1 VNAKKATFRIPV
13 SNGLLEHCLKM
24 GDAIWLFLW
33 LIDAT
38 TRESANEKGD
48 VAGKVLGGM
57 PVSPRRIAEALG
69 GVSEKT
75 IGRWRKKLIEGGYI
89 SAKNTGRG
97 FVYTVLKSKKKWKS
111 SEEGHESPSSSDK
124 NVQPAPTKMSNLVSR
139 DGQAGCP
146 QRESS
151 LPENGILYRQSSDIA
166 ETKQK
171 NEAENPAASSDFES
185 LKTKIW
191 KKNYQQLG
199 NRREPLWRKAE
210 DEALQELIEGGHKPR
225 TIFYAH
231 RQYIERA
238 DEWERKNNYPFCA
251 FAKKFL
257 QYIDA
262 ERDEDDEGNLAE
274 DDRPPTYVP
283 PKLK

>member
-1 VNAKKATFRIPV
+1 
-13 SNGLLEHCLKM
+13 M

-75 IGRWRKKLIEGGYI
+75 IGRWRKKLIKGGYI

-111 SEEGHESPSSSDK
+111 SEQGHESPSSLDK
-124 NVQPAPTKMSNLVSR
+124 NVQSAQTKMSNLVSPN
-139 DGQAGCP
+139 GQADCP
-146 QRESS
+146 QRERS

-166 ETKQK
+166 GTKQK
-171 NEAENPAASSDFES
+171 NEPTSTIPSFEKVKS
-185 LKTKIW
+185 KISKDYERW
-191 KKNYQQLG
+191 AGRKITW
-199 NRREPLWRKAE
+199 REGAKAE
-210 DEALQELIEGGHKPR
+210 EAALEGLMQTHTPNQ
-225 TIFYAH
+225 IVLAH
-231 RQYIERA
+231 RKYLETA
-238 DEWERKNNYPFCA
+238 DEWERKRGYPFCS
-251 FAKKFL
+251 FAKKID
-257 QYIDA
+257 QYLVSEDD
-262 ERDEDDEGNLAE
+262 DEDDY
-274 DDRPPTYVP
+274 RPPTYVP
-283 PKLK
+283 PKSKLSES

>member
-1 VNAKKATFRIPV
+1 
-13 SNGLLEHCLKM
+13 LLEHCVQM

-151 LPENGILYRQSSDIA
+151 LPENGILYRQSSDKT

-171 NEAENPAASSDFES
+171 NETEISAASVDFES
-185 LKTKIW
+185 LKKKIW
-191 KKNYQQLG
+191 KSHRQLG
-199 NRREPLWRKAE
+199 SKLSPIWRRAE
-210 DEALQELIEGGHKPR
+210 DRALQELMDGGHKPR

-231 RQYIERA
+231 RHYIERA
-238 DEWERKNNYPFCA
+238 DEWEKKNNYPFCA
-251 FAKKFL
+251 FAQKFQ
-257 QYIDA
+257 QYIDT
-262 ERDEDDEGNLAE
+262 ERDDEGNPAE